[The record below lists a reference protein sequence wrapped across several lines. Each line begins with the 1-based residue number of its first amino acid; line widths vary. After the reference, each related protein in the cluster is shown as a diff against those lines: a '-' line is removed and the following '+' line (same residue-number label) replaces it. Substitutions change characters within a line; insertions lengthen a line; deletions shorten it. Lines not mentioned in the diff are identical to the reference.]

1 MYCRLG
7 RLVTMY
13 GSTAATDENI
23 SCQDICIFYHRVT
36 GNTIVNSILRE
47 DCLFK
52 KKERIDYLLQN
63 LIVLSLK
70 PDIVLILQTMYATN

>member
-1 MYCRLG
+1 MILFNVCYQLG

-36 GNTIVNSILRE
+36 GNTIVQFNFKRGESI
-47 DCLFK
+47 K
-52 KKERIDYLLQN
+52 KKN
-63 LIVLSLK
+63 
-70 PDIVLILQTMYATN
+70 